1 MIMILEAQVSY
12 QYELLYRPGAV
23 KEEAQAGEAPEECWE
38 LPI

>member
-1 MIMILEAQVSY
+1 MILILEAQVSY

-23 KEEAQAGEAPEECWE
+23 KEEEQDGEATEECWE